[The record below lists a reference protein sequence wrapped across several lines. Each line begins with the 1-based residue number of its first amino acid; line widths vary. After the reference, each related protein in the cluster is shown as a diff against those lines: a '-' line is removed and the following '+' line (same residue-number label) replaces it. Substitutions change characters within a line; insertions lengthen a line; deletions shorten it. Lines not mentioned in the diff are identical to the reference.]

1 MSKLNSARSNHTYRR
16 VSYATMQYY
25 GRTLHVRYI
34 IFLYY
39 FMTGGKEYVEEYA
52 ENLLGHMTYIE
63 NAQQID

>member
-1 MSKLNSARSNHTYRR
+1 
-16 VSYATMQYY
+16 MQYY

>member
-1 MSKLNSARSNHTYRR
+1 MVEHYMLDI
-16 VSYATMQYY
+16 
-25 GRTLHVRYI
+25 I

-63 NAQQID
+63 NAQQIVQ